1 MVTHKIVHALPK
13 TVVLHSSEFR
23 HLSEQRHATNEPQI
37 PLGQNI
43 NQRLNANVT
52 DGTYIGFIVLMFT
65 GAVLA
70 LFLCNAGSVIRSD
83 GSKVVL
89 MKNPSW
95 RSEFIGL
102 YETVRLEPYII
113 LLFPMFWS
121 SNWFTTYQF
130 NGINGAYFDTRT
142 KALNGLLYWTSQM
155 IGAMTF
161 GYCLDTNFR
170 RTLRAKTALVTMFVL
185 TMAIWGG
192 GYAWQ
197 LKYTRT
203 TVQGTGDWTDSGYA
217 GPLILYMCYGFYDA
231 AWQCCA
237 YW

>member
-1 MVTHKIVHALPK
+1 MLYSSR
-13 TVVLHSSEFR
+13 LGDHSLTTAASLF
-23 HLSEQRHATNEPQI
+23 LSRSTNKPQI

-43 NQRLNANVT
+43 NQRANTNVT
-52 DGTYIGFIVLMFT
+52 DGTYIGFIVLMFA

-70 LFLCNAGSVIRSD
+70 LCLCNANSVIRSD
-83 GSKVVL
+83 GSRVVL

-102 YETVRLEPYII
+102 YETIRLEPYII

-155 IGAMTF
+155 IGAMVF

-170 RTLRAKTALVTMFVL
+170 RTLRAKVALVTMFVL

-197 LKYTRT
+197 LKYTRA
-203 TVQGTGDWTDSGYA
+203 TVQGTGDWTDSGYV
-217 GPLILYMCYGFYDA
+217 GPMFLYMWYGFYDA